1 MKTGVFSQ
9 LGHKVLLCG
18 DGPQDSGS
26 GGSGKFKVV
35 LPPLALVV
43 DGCGGDDWIGET
55 REGRE
60 GSFPALTLVDDVDR
74 NMGKPLVASAVV
86 ELHLPMLDLSQATLN
101 LEVLFSNI

>member
-26 GGSGKFKVV
+26 
-35 LPPLALVV
+35 

-60 GSFPALTLVDDVDR
+60 GSFPAPTLVDDVDR
-74 NMGKPLVASAVV
+74 NMGKPLAASAVV
-86 ELHLPMLDLSQATLN
+86 ELHLPMLDLSRATLN